1 MAYIYLAGR
10 PLSESHTTVIE
21 GATAAVEHATEQ
33 MSFRSHQKESRRG
46 KFRAT
51 DSGVSSGTGNVRPHM
66 LKMYSDQAP
75 VLQELFQ
82 NKDMLRISAYVN
94 SAFKGFAPDLHDLYR
109 DELKAVMDKDKS
121 LRPPFLGSVFAC
133 AAINFPPDV
142 VAIPHRDHLN
152 LAYGW
157 CSITPLGHFD
167 HKVGAHLVLPELE
180 LAIQFPV
187 GSTIFIPSAAFT
199 HYNTTFQEGETRSS
213 ITQFSAGGIF
223 RWTAYGHQLKRE
235 AEAACVQG
243 KKWWEKGKGL
253 DEFVSCLDSKLNCHW
268 TNDFLLLRKSRWPS
282 G

>member
-1 MAYIYLAGR
+1 
-10 PLSESHTTVIE
+10 
-21 GATAAVEHATEQ
+21 
-33 MSFRSHQKESRRG
+33 
-46 KFRAT
+46 
-51 DSGVSSGTGNVRPHM
+51 
-66 LKMYSDQAP
+66 
-75 VLQELFQ
+75 
-82 NKDMLRISAYVN
+82 
-94 SAFKGFAPDLHDLYR
+94 
-109 DELKAVMDKDKS
+109 MDKDKS

-152 LAYGW
+152 LGYGW

-199 HYNTTFQEGETRSS
+199 HYNTTIQEGETRSS

-253 DEFVSCLDSKLNCHW
+253 YEVWPRGETDAKKQPGMSLYPALTPNSTATGPTTSSSLGSPGSHLDDKSLAPVELNPWIPTKASQDHSLKR
-268 TNDFLLLRKSRWPS
+268 TRKDSWVGEDPSNSWRENFKTVQRKRSRNCMYVCFP
-282 G
+282 